1 VTAGSQFLVDL
12 YQRLRNA
19 WSVETGRHWQ
29 PGNPAAGQCGVTA
42 LVVHDELGGE
52 ILKTDVNGAWH
63 FYNRIDDKRI
73 DFTMSQFDSPISYD
87 DIPSNRAEALSDCSE
102 QQYELLR
109 ARVGGLAGAD
119 PAPVVLS
126 PEEREAL
133 VRSKAAADGGEF
145 ATDQQ
150 VRAVWAKH
158 GL

>member
-1 VTAGSQFLVDL
+1 MSISISTFGTPGLSRRVAIGS
-12 YQRLRNA
+12 
-19 WSVETGRHWQ
+19 
-29 PGNPAAGQCGVTA
+29 PAILPRACGVTA

-73 DFTMSQFDSPISYD
+73 DFTMSQFDSPIGYD
-87 DIPSNRAEALSDCSE
+87 DMPSNRAEALSDCSE

-126 PEEREAL
+126 PE
-133 VRSKAAADGGEF
+133 

-150 VRAVWAKH
+150 VRAVGAQH